1 MNRPLRRP
9 DIEFLP
15 VTNDMAGQTGVLPD
29 RRFGCAFYSASLV
42 SAGARRIAT
51 GLTQSF
57 RDFADHGRC
66 VAPFRWQAPAM
77 KLCLLECLALAL
89 VSAET
94 TAQSAWQLEPEIRIG
109 EVDGAG
115 ALSNI
120 LDIVVSPSSG
130 LIFVSNTD
138 QIKVFGPDGRYLRQ
152 IGRKGPG
159 PGEFTI
165 LSRISWLDGDI
176 VATDFQAKRLTRFT
190 EEGVVVDSR
199 QMQFPTS
206 DTFLSVQLLAP
217 LRDEAVL
224 GLAARPAMANPELQ
238 PLVWLGAS
246 GELKVIDELDISTQT
261 VPLLGP
267 NQERGRLFRS
277 INSSSL
283 QSVDPLGSGV
293 VIVHQPTPLNTRSTD
308 FRVRKLDA
316 NGLAIFARSYSF
328 SPRRLPTE
336 VADSIVDLR
345 QGFRRQMG
353 WDDRELRAA
362 LGLTAFQPPVT
373 DLLLGVD
380 GTIWI
385 RREGFGEELV
395 EYWVLD
401 PRGDPI
407 GRLSLPRR
415 AKLLYADRDFVWG
428 LEFDRLDV
436 PYAVRYR
443 VLRGV

>member
-1 MNRPLRRP
+1 
-9 DIEFLP
+9 
-15 VTNDMAGQTGVLPD
+15 
-29 RRFGCAFYSASLV
+29 
-42 SAGARRIAT
+42 
-51 GLTQSF
+51 
-57 RDFADHGRC
+57 
-66 VAPFRWQAPAM
+66 M
-77 KLCLLECLALAL
+77 KLCLLECLVLAI
-89 VSAET
+89 VAAET
-94 TAQSAWQLEPEIRIG
+94 AAQSAWQLEPEIRVG

-115 ALSNI
+115 ALANI
-120 LDIVVSPSSG
+120 LSIVVSPSSG
-130 LIFVSNTD
+130 SIFISNTE

-159 PGEFTI
+159 PGEFAI
-165 LSRISWLDGDI
+165 LTRISWLDGNI
-176 VATDFQAKRLTRFT
+176 VATDFLAKRITQFT
-190 EEGVVVDSR
+190 EEGAVVDSR
-199 QMQFPTS
+199 QMQFPS
-206 DTFLSVQLLAP
+206 LDAFPSVQLLAP
-217 LRDEAVL
+217 LRDGAVL
-224 GLAARPAMANPELQ
+224 GLAAGPAMADQELQ

-246 GELKVIDELDISTQT
+246 GELKVIDELDISTQS
-261 VPLLGP
+261 VPLVGP
-267 NQERGRLFRS
+267 NQARGRLFRS

-283 QSVDPLGSGV
+283 QSVDPRGSGV
-293 VIVHQPTPLNTRSTD
+293 AIVHQPTPLNAQPTN
-308 FRVRKLDA
+308 FRIHKLDA
-316 NGLAIFARSYSF
+316 NGEVIFARSYSF

-345 QGFRRQMG
+345 QGYRRQMG
-353 WDDRELRAA
+353 WNDRELRAA

-380 GTIWI
+380 STIWI
-385 RREGFGEELV
+385 RRESFGEELV

-443 VLRGV
+443 VLR